1 MEQTLENPK
10 PPIFSFANG
19 ELNPFQNGVI
29 RHLER
34 VTGQPKIKRLYL
46 DYLDDNRPDELFW
59 SDALDRLSITIN
71 LKKHTSQTIPKSG
84 PLLIISNHPFGV
96 VDGIALCA
104 LVSQVRQDYKL
115 ITHRILRQAP
125 AVMDKILPIDFDE
138 TEQALQTNLE
148 TRRLAVKE
156 LQNGGVVIIFPSG
169 AISRA
174 KRFVDKAVD
183 PIWKKFVAK
192 LATQSGTQVLP
203 FFIEGQNTP
212 IFQFAIQC
220 SQTLGY
226 SLMFREICKRMYRPV
241 NILMRPIITE
251 QMIAD
256 INDRNKLIEKLRN
269 ITYFGV
275 DKPPIN
281 MNKLS
286 K

>member
-1 MEQTLENPK
+1 MEQTLENHK
-10 PPIFSFANG
+10 TPIFSFANG
-19 ELNPFQNGVI
+19 ELKPFQNKVI
-29 RHLER
+29 RQLER

-46 DYLDDNRPDELFW
+46 DYLADNRPDELFW
-59 SDALDRLSITIN
+59 SDALDRLNITIN
-71 LKKHTSQTIPKSG
+71 LKKPSSQHIPKNG

-138 TEQALQTNLE
+138 TEQALKTNLE
-148 TRRLAVKE
+148 TRRLALKE

-192 LATQSGTQVLP
+192 LATQPRTQVLP

-212 IFQFAIQC
+212 VFQLAIHC

-226 SLMFREICKRMYRPV
+226 SLMFREICKRMDRPI
-241 NILMRPIITE
+241 NIKMRPIMTA
-251 QMIAD
+251 QMIAN
-256 INDRNKLIEKLRN
+256 INDRNKLIDELRN
-269 ITYFGV
+269 VTYFGSNEE
-275 DKPPIN
+275 PIN
-281 MNKLS
+281 MSSSS

>member
-1 MEQTLENPK
+1 M
-10 PPIFSFANG
+10 
-19 ELNPFQNGVI
+19 
-29 RHLER
+29 
-34 VTGQPKIKRLYL
+34 
-46 DYLDDNRPDELFW
+46 
-59 SDALDRLSITIN
+59 
-71 LKKHTSQTIPKSG
+71 
-84 PLLIISNHPFGV
+84 IISNHPFGV

-192 LATQSGTQVLP
+192 LATQSEHK
-203 FFIEGQNTP
+203 FFH
-212 IFQFAIQC
+212 
-220 SQTLGY
+220 
-226 SLMFREICKRMYRPV
+226 SLLKGRIRLFFSLLFNAVKHWGIRLCFGRYANECIDLLTFRCA
-241 NILMRPIITE
+241 L
-251 QMIAD
+251 
-256 INDRNKLIEKLRN
+256 
-269 ITYFGV
+269 
-275 DKPPIN
+275 
-281 MNKLS
+281 
-286 K
+286 

>member
-1 MEQTLENPK
+1 MEQSIQNHET
-10 PPIFSFANG
+10 PIFSFANG
-19 ELNPFQNGVI
+19 ELKPFQNRVI
-29 RHLER
+29 RHLEK

-59 SDALDRLSITIN
+59 SDALDRLNITIN
-71 LKKHTSQTIPKSG
+71 LKKLPSQQIPKNG

-138 TEQALQTNLE
+138 TEKALETNLE
-148 TRRLAVKE
+148 TRRLALKE
-156 LQNGGVVIIFPSG
+156 LKNSGVVIIFPSG

-192 LATQSGTQVLP
+192 LATQNGTRVLP

-212 IFQFAIQC
+212 VFQFAIQC

-226 SLMFREICKRMYRPV
+226 SLMFREICKRMYRPI
-241 NILMRPIITE
+241 NIQMRQIMTE
-251 QMIAD
+251 QMITD
-256 INDRNKLIEKLRN
+256 ISDRNKLIDILRN
-269 ITYFGV
+269 VTYFGTEE
-275 DKPPIN
+275 KPIN
-281 MNKLS
+281 TSSSS